1 MLIPYPPLAEVGSV
15 GRAEPHGRAE
25 RPEGDEGDAE
35 QQQLEGA
42 TLRQDVQEALP
53 LHFRSEQG
61 ARGGGDDRA
70 RPQHQ
75 DAARGNL
82 HILILVIQ
90 ALEKQD
96 FLTHLKL
103 SRSRLTH
110 QKNASSNWADHRFV
124 MLKLNRL

>member
-75 DAARGNL
+75 DAARGKL
-82 HILILVIQ
+82 HILILDLVIQ
-90 ALEKQD
+90 DLEKQD
-96 FLTHLKL
+96 FLRLK
-103 SRSRLTH
+103 
-110 QKNASSNWADHRFV
+110 DHI
-124 MLKLNRL
+124 LNCQGHV

>member
-1 MLIPYPPLAEVGSV
+1 MLNAHTFSPLAEVGSV

-75 DAARGNL
+75 DAARGKQ

-90 ALEKQD
+90 ALEKTG
-96 FLTHLKL
+96 FSYSERSHLKL

-110 QKNASSNWADHRFV
+110 QKKCITGQTTV
-124 MLKLNRL
+124 LKC